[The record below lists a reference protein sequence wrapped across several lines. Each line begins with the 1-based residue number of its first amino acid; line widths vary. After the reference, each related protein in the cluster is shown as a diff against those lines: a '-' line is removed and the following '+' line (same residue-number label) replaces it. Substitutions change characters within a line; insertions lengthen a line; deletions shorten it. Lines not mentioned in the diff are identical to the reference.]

1 MYIGERPHLC
11 SISLSLSLSLS
22 LYLQY
27 RDRERERERERVPY
41 QSKTT
46 LRTDPLFAASA
57 CPSQLDGLEIYQNIA
72 SCKNKLVNLKVH
84 YCERYHAI
92 GICFILFHR
101 GIIAMAKM
109 IMSEISWF
117 LRCPSSSQIIAEY
130 RLHVPMNK
138 SLKMQILGFDGCGHQ
153 CKKRKQQW
161 R

>member
-1 MYIGERPHLC
+1 MCVSCFGFGFWRQISDFCTSQKPLCGQTPSLRPLP
-11 SISLSLSLSLS
+11 
-22 LYLQY
+22 
-27 RDRERERERERVPY
+27 VPHN
-41 QSKTT
+41 
-46 LRTDPLFAASA
+46 
-57 CPSQLDGLEIYQNIA
+57 CDGLEIYQNIA